1 MTDDQRKAYT
11 KRITAGNPTEIIV
24 TMFDMLLGDLDE
36 AETLISA
43 DEKDIEKI
51 TLDLRHAEAVIIHLK
66 SALDFK
72 YEIAAKLFSL
82 YDYSQREI
90 AKAIYSMDKIH
101 IENARNVM
109 SSLAD
114 AFREIKDFDKRPP
127 MTQNAEQTV
136 AGMTYGRNGID
147 EVTQNYDK
155 NRGFLA

>member
-1 MTDDQRKAYT
+1 MTDDQRKAFT
-11 KRITAGNPTEIIV
+11 KRITAGNPTEIII
-24 TMFDMLLGDLDE
+24 TMFDMLLFDFDE
-36 AETLISA
+36 AEALISA
-43 DEKDIEKI
+43 NERDIEKI

-72 YEIAAKLFSL
+72 YEIAGKLFSL
-82 YDYSQREI
+82 YDYSQREVT
-90 AKAIYSMDKIH
+90 KTIYSLDKAH

-114 AFREIKDFDKRPP
+114 AFREIRDYDKRPP
-127 MTQNAEQTV
+127 MTENAENLV

-147 EVTQNYDK
+147 EVTENYDK